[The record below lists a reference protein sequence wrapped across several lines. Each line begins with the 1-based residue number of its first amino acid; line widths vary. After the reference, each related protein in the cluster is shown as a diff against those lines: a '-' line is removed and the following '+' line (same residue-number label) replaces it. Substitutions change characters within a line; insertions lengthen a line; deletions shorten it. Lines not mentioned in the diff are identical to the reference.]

1 MKTNLEI
8 AAELIAA
15 DIRNLNNI
23 EEYCGE
29 PDFTEQDAI
38 DRAMLS
44 SIVGDLLE
52 ILHRRQDRQRRE
64 WENSQFSLTPP
75 GPRFNKK
82 FT

>member
-1 MKTNLEI
+1 MRTNLEI

-29 PDFTEQDAI
+29 PDFTEQDTL
-38 DRAMLS
+38 DRTMLS

-64 WENSQFSLTPP
+64 WENS
-75 GPRFNKK
+75 
-82 FT
+82 